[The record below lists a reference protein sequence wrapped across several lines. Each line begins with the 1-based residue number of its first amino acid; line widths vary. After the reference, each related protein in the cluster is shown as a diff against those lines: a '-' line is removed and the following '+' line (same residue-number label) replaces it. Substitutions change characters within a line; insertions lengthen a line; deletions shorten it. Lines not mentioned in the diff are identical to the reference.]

1 MRNRLLGTSAL
12 VAAASL
18 LAAGQAAAAER
29 IKLGLGGFFSAFLV
43 AGDEDDGAGEPGF
56 ARRGHKVSREAE
68 VYFTGETTLDNG
80 VQVGVVVELEA
91 SSCVD
96 QIDESYIYVEGWFGR
111 VQIGQ
116 KDPATDAMFYGA
128 PTPITRHGVTTPTF
142 TYLQFGT
149 NAVATPVVIANL
161 SGDAEKVTYFTPRLW
176 GFQLG
181 VSYTPDNCEE
191 AVGAGGAGP
200 FGCAGSYSGFQLDT
214 NAGQQAEIFEGAI
227 NFVEKFG
234 ELDVALYA
242 AYIKGNLEAVAVPAG
257 TFKDQEQYGFGA
269 QFGYAGFVLGGS
281 YKHDNRGLAGDDFDR
296 REWGVGLTYTFG
308 SWTVGAQYYDGEVEV
323 GAALGKDTIQAVE
336 LGGAYDLSPG
346 IVLTGGVQFWNVD
359 SDTSGLAARNDATI
373 FIIGTHISF

>member
-1 MRNRLLGTSAL
+1 VSKRLLSSSAL
-12 VAAASL
+12 VAASL
-18 LAAGQAAAAER
+18 LTAGEAGAVER
-29 IKLGLGGFFSAFLV
+29 IKLGLGGFFSAFVV
-43 AGDEDDGAGEPGF
+43 AGQEDDGVGEPGF

-68 VYFTGETTLDNG
+68 IYFRGETTLDNG
-80 VQVGVVVELEA
+80 VQVGAIVELEA
-91 SSCVD
+91 ESCVD

-142 TYLQFGT
+142 TYHQFGT

-161 SGDAEKVTYFTPRLW
+161 SGDAEKVTYFMPRFA

-191 AVGAGGAGP
+191 AFGAGGAGA
-200 FGCAGSYSGFQLDT
+200 FGCGGSYSGFQFE
-214 NAGQQAEIFEGAI
+214 NSAGQQAEIFEAAI

-234 ELDVALYA
+234 EVDVALYA
-242 AYIKGNLEAVAVPAG
+242 AYIRGNLESDVPVG

-281 YKHDNRGLAGDDFDR
+281 YKHDNRGLAGPDLDR
-296 REWGVGLTYTFG
+296 REWGLGLTYAFQA
-308 SWTVGAQYYDGEVEV
+308 WTLGVQYYDGEVEI
-323 GAALGKDTIQAVE
+323 GAGLGEDSIEAVE
-336 LGGAYDLSPG
+336 LGGSYELGPG
-346 IVLTGGVQFWNVD
+346 IVLTGGVQFWKLD
-359 SDTSGLAARNDATI
+359 SDSAGIAARNDATI
-373 FIIGTHISF
+373 FIVGAHIGF